1 MVMEKDITIEI
12 DNRQNKIEITQDME
26 KLIYNCIEKV
36 LDMEGFLLK
45 AMVDIILVDNQDIR
59 KINLEYR
66 DVDKATDVL
75 SFPMLDLNPGQ
86 KFLDADTF
94 VKDMDPDTGAVILG
108 DIIVSMEKVKEQAEE
123 YGHSFERE
131 LGFLIVHGMLH
142 LLGYDHM
149 TEDDRNTMRSREE
162 AVLEALNL
170 TRF

>member
-1 MVMEKDITIEI
+1 MDIIIEI
-12 DNRQNKIEITQDME
+12 DNNQDKIEITQDTE
-26 KLIYNCIEKV
+26 KLIYNSIKKV
-36 LDMEGFLLK
+36 LDIEEFHLK

-59 KINLEYR
+59 KINSEYR
-66 DVDKATDVL
+66 GVDKATDVL
-75 SFPMLDLNPGQ
+75 SFPILDLKSGQ
-86 KFLDADTF
+86 KSLDVNTF
-94 VKDMDPDTGAVILG
+94 NNDIDPDSGAIILG

-149 TEDDRNTMRSREE
+149 TEDDRNKMRSKEE
-162 AVLEALNL
+162 AVLKALNL